1 MKFFWS
7 RAVIFLQKIE
17 NNLVREVWKMKKIFK
32 KIIEYYRLSKNN
44 TLFDCF
50 PTDITEEEL
59 EEVRKILSQCKK

>member
-1 MKFFWS
+1 
-7 RAVIFLQKIE
+7 
-17 NNLVREVWKMKKIFK
+17 MKKIFK